1 MIQFLRGTQTQL
13 NSSSQVFAAGQPI
26 FESDSGQLKIGD
38 GIRTFANLPYVGG
51 SSSSTY
57 VRVNDPNSNGVG
69 GYIDFND
76 NLRLVFGKAPAT
88 FNSIT
93 STGSYVLADYT
104 SKNRNFGIPGNTG
117 LIYSDDLRA
126 MYGMRSQFFIL
137 RLDSITPG
145 AFQCVYQCATWVN
158 SSGNLNSSIGFTYVG
173 QSTSAIQDVY
183 LVLLTWD

>member
-57 VRVNDPNSNGVG
+57 VRVNDPNNDRVG

-76 NLRLVFGKAPAT
+76 NLRLVFGQVPAA
-88 FNSIT
+88 FNAIT
-93 STGSYVLADYT
+93 STGSYVLDDYT
-104 SKNRNFGIPGNTG
+104 SSNRDFGIPGNTG
-117 LIYSDDLRA
+117 LIHSDDLRA
-126 MYGMRSQFFIL
+126 MYGIKSQFFIL
-137 RLDSITPG
+137 RIDSAAPTG
-145 AFQCVYQCATWVN
+145 FQCVYRCATWLD
-158 SSGNLNSSIGFTYVG
+158 SHGELDFDLGFTYIG